1 MTRYRARPR
10 PADPGH
16 SRYLPRRHTIAHDLN
31 QSLRRHYHGDYI
43 ISGSRLDL
51 DASEKRVP
59 APRYIRLFSSSPY
72 TAARPPRTRATR
84 PRARRRKTF
93 DGLAAFQPRRRPRA
107 RAERGPARLWK
118 NSVASTSRPWHAT
131 ATRRRARRRERLLH
145 GQREEN
151 ERNGLPRRTGNSRPG
166 GGRTNPEAALDKMD
180 AADREAILAASLEKR
195 DKHDCLERGR

>member
-1 MTRYRARPR
+1 MSVSHRFSISKLTAQIETATGLCEEITSSLDLTRYRARPR

-59 APRYIRLFSSSPY
+59 APRYIRLFSSSPHN
-72 TAARPPRTRATR
+72 AARTPRTRATR

-93 DGLAAFQPRRRPRA
+93 GGLAAFQPRRRPRA
-107 RAERGPARLWK
+107 RLERGPARLRK
-118 NSVASTSRPWHAT
+118 NSVASTSRPRHAT
-131 ATRRRARRRERLLH
+131 ATRRGARRHES
-145 GQREEN
+145 
-151 ERNGLPRRTGNSRPG
+151 SRPSGPVGRGVRRRSCRIMNKCG
-166 GGRTNPEAALDKMD
+166 G
-180 AADREAILAASLEKR
+180 EKR
-195 DKHDCLERGR
+195 E